1 MTLINIVT
9 IACLILMIIGLL
21 SVAFNL
27 ITKKREDKITYVRSF
42 KKGKGVLIYI
52 YAIPLFW
59 VGLVYAGQSTL
70 NGFFSAIRR
79 IVDLIVLKYD
89 ISPVQALVEAN
100 QLYAFTMYLC
110 FILVGLNAIGL
121 KEDIKEKL
129 DILDTVNKLGLKNEF
144 ICTQTLKDIYEC
156 LPKKSYNLISKGV
169 YNLSKNLNIKTN
181 STLLKLDALLFLVI
195 NSSYKL

>member
-21 SVAFNL
+21 SVAVNL

-110 FILVGLNAIGL
+110 FILVGLNAIL
-121 KEDIKEKL
+121 FALSLASQHLWAFFKNVVFKHSRKEK
-129 DILDTVNKLGLKNEF
+129 DF
-144 ICTQTLKDIYEC
+144 
-156 LPKKSYNLISKGV
+156 
-169 YNLSKNLNIKTN
+169 
-181 STLLKLDALLFLVI
+181 
-195 NSSYKL
+195 